1 MTDDRN
7 QDYPTGP
14 AEVTGEP
21 ADLEQV
27 LAPQQAPMDPAAG
40 GPDVEEETIEET
52 STDDLS
58 VQGGD

>member
-1 MTDDRN
+1 MIDHPD
-7 QDYPTGP
+7 DYPTGP
-14 AEVTGEP
+14 ADATGEP

-40 GPDVEEETIEET
+40 GPDVADETIEEI